1 MWTQILRIALL
12 KLALV
17 GGGAMGW
24 SIARHVLADEVRRM
38 GQVLLGKQDL
48 RCIVSM
54 LGVIQARQGA
64 KRVYLAGPMS
74 GMPDLNYPAF
84 NAKAAELRARGWHVE
99 NPAENPAPPCGTWQG
114 YMRMGVW
121 QLMTCEAIYL
131 LPGWASSKGA
141 SMEFSIAQQ
150 LGLEVIE
157 SVNQLT
163 VPRPQQFQRL
173 ETR

>member
-1 MWTQILRIALL
+1 MWTHIFRIVLL

-24 SIARHVLADEVRRM
+24 RIARHVLSDEVRRM

-54 LGVIQARQGA
+54 LGVIQSRQGA
-64 KRVYLAGPMS
+64 KRVYLAGPMT
-74 GMPDLNYPAF
+74 GMPGLNYPAF

-99 NPAENPAPPCGTWQG
+99 NPAENPAPPCGSWKG
-114 YMRMGVW
+114 YMRMSIW
-121 QLMTCEAIYL
+121 QLTTCEAIYL

-141 SMEFSIAQQ
+141 AMEYSIAQA

-157 SVNQLT
+157 AVTLMTAAN
-163 VPRPQQFQRL
+163 VEPMAAV
-173 ETR
+173 